1 MKNRIMIF
9 VLMFMAFLAL
19 STSLMASDYTVSG
32 AGTGSCNG
40 TYVQD
45 VFVNGK
51 TSYKLSGSTTFYLYF
66 NNANGSYWFIS
77 TDTLGTDFN
86 FTDYY
91 VSSTADTP
99 PSSGWNSGNNG
110 YNPAPTITKV
120 GPAISYSTDTFY
132 ESSAN
137 DGTIDNSSPVIII
150 FNNFGGETFT
160 GSYGDNFVTAGKV
173 IVTNLPSGLTAVVTR
188 ISSTTLS
195 VTITGVAPTNNSAN
209 DVSNLTF
216 AFQNSAFS
224 GGDAS
229 NVSNSSKNNLM
240 VNFINHVY
248 TVAISGGDFTT
259 LSAALDASAD
269 GDFIKVNAGTYTE
282 SGLTVTKN
290 ITIQGQGAASTI
302 LQGAASPNTAASRV
316 IGTSNTAVVTIKNM
330 SIRYGN
336 ISALHGGGGVYN
348 SGTLILMNISVNNN
362 YSSTNGGGISNEG
375 TLTVINCTI
384 NNNTSG
390 GDYSGGG
397 IDNSGFLTII
407 NSTIT
412 GNSAANG
419 GGISTPSSA
428 ILTNC
433 TITNNSAP
441 GNGAGLYVISANI
454 TIYNTIIAGN
464 GSSDYH
470 VQYGVSLTDNGYN
483 IVENQT
489 MVSDFDS
496 WNFYKPTDILYS
508 HDYLGNIEGES
519 GLGWNRNDATITGS
533 LNLSV
538 TLADNNT
545 INGTQTLA
553 TTAGSF
559 AIDNGTNAGATL
571 TDQRGAARNG
581 ITDIGS
587 YEWWSDDGE
596 LPVELT
602 TFSASITN
610 NKVTLNWHT
619 AIEVNNH
626 GFDIERSPVNDQSSV
641 WNKIGFVAGSGNSNS
656 TKSYSYKDTNVSIGK
671 YSYRLKQID
680 NDGQFEYS
688 KTIEVDLNSIPTEF
702 LLEQNYPNPFNPTTN
717 ISYALPCSGLV
728 QIKVFNLLGKE
739 IATLINEEKKAG
751 TYKINWNAANLPSGV
766 YLYRIQAGS
775 FIQTKKMILL
785 K

>member
-1 MKNRIMIF
+1 MLFR
-9 VLMFMAFLAL
+9 
-19 STSLMASDYTVSG
+19 S
-32 AGTGSCNG
+32 
-40 TYVQD
+40 
-45 VFVNGK
+45 
-51 TSYKLSGSTTFYLYF
+51 
-66 NNANGSYWFIS
+66 
-77 TDTLGTDFN
+77 
-86 FTDYY
+86 
-91 VSSTADTP
+91 
-99 PSSGWNSGNNG
+99 
-110 YNPAPTITKV
+110 
-120 GPAISYSTDTFY
+120 
-132 ESSAN
+132 
-137 DGTIDNSSPVIII
+137 
-150 FNNFGGETFT
+150 
-160 GSYGDNFVTAGKV
+160 
-173 IVTNLPSGLTAVVTR
+173 
-188 ISSTTLS
+188 
-195 VTITGVAPTNNSAN
+195 
-209 DVSNLTF
+209 
-216 AFQNSAFS
+216 
-224 GGDAS
+224 
-229 NVSNSSKNNLM
+229 
-240 VNFINHVY
+240 
-248 TVAISGGDFTT
+248 
-259 LSAALDASAD
+259 
-269 GDFIKVNAGTYTE
+269 
-282 SGLTVTKN
+282 
-290 ITIQGQGAASTI
+290 ASTI

-316 IGTSNTAVVTIKNM
+316 IGTSNTAVVTIKNLT
-330 SIRYGN
+330 IQYGN
-336 ISALHGGGGVYN
+336 ISVYPGGGGVYN
-348 SGTLILMNISVNNN
+348 SGTLTLMNVSINNN
-362 YSSTNGGGISNEG
+362 NAGYSGGGISNDG

-384 NNNTSG
+384 SNNSSVGDNT
-390 GDYSGGG
+390 GGG
-397 IDNSGFLTII
+397 INNAGSLTIN

-419 GGISTPSSA
+419 GGISTPSSTV
-428 ILTNC
+428 ITNC
-433 TITNNSAP
+433 TITNNTASVS
-441 GNGAGLYVISANI
+441 GAGLYVISA
-454 TIYNTIIAGN
+454 TIIICNTIIAGN

-470 VQYGVSLTDNGYN
+470 VQYGVSLTDDGYN

-489 MVSDFDS
+489 MESAFSS
-496 WNFYKPTDILYS
+496 WNFNQPTDILYS
-508 HDYLGNIEGES
+508 HDYLGNVEGAS
-519 GLGWNRNDATITGS
+519 GLGWNRNDASISGS
-533 LNLSV
+533 MNLST
-538 TLADNNT
+538 TLDDNAT
-545 INGTQTLA
+545 INGTQTLK
-553 TTAGSF
+553 TTTGSF
-559 AIDNGTNAGATL
+559 AIDNGTDAGATL